1 MMRNNRILSAAVA
14 AALFLPA
21 SSVYAGGFGNVN
33 FNDSTTAAADTTAP
47 AGSVVA
53 SCSGVTSA
61 VTDAKKAGT
70 CTISPTFNFTSNTVV
85 NVPEDGLIY
94 ATELFTGGVPKD
106 GMPALPGGTDCDAAS
121 LSGPKAAVMYTISA
135 NKVSTDGEMTVSFT
149 LTGANFAE
157 DPKLGISDN
166 GGDHTGTYTPLST
179 ATDKTTA
186 KFKVTTNGTTGTTML
201 QKNDQL
207 MLQYRIKNAT
217 GLATEDGKVIMA
229 IDVEGDAE
237 REPVTIATSKT
248 ALEYSLRTQEEG
260 KVQIDVTNDNK
271 QFATNGEP
279 PAYQENVPST
289 SEGKGAVI
297 CYIKINSLSDDAIA
311 TFDGDIVQCDG
322 YSEFIFTSTK
332 DNLELA
338 TTSKLEITGGQFAAS
353 DTSKVYIEAGGIGT
367 DGKVDN
373 PGNGPANDSGEPN
386 DLAASTVDGSTATW
400 NFTNDNMNSFG
411 TADAK
416 EMPIVMEVD
425 GATEINIVEDVPLA
439 SLLLDFKQ
447 GNDST
452 DKWGIADI
460 SLDSE
465 CLLIKRNGM
474 VCRVFNV
481 PKAGAMDILNIRV
494 TNDSAE
500 AGELTMT
507 LYGMDGAVLGEGVLA
522 TAEEFGPG
530 KTIRFTSTN
539 LATKLG
545 DITWEKRGMLEINS
559 TLSKIE
565 LMTLLRHNNPNV
577 PLLTNLSTGAR
588 GYACEQ

>member
-33 FNDSTTAAADTTAP
+33 LNDSTTAAADTTAP

-61 VTDAKKAGT
+61 VTDAKNAGT
-70 CTISPTFNFTSNTVV
+70 CTIDSTFNFSTASTVV

-94 ATELFTGGVPKD
+94 ATELFTGEVPKD
-106 GMPALPGGTDCDAAS
+106 GMPALPGGTDCDATT

-157 DPKLGISDN
+157 DPVLGISDN
-166 GGDHTGTYTPLST
+166 GGQHTGTYDPLST
-179 ATDKTTA
+179 AKDKPTA
-186 KFKVTTNGTTGTTML
+186 KFKVTTSGTTML
-201 QKNDQL
+201 QKDDQL

-217 GLATEDGKVIMA
+217 GLATEGEKVTMA
-229 IDVEGDAE
+229 IDVEGDAQ

-271 QFATNGEP
+271 KFATNGEP
-279 PAYQENVPST
+279 PAYQENVPT
-289 SEGKGAVI
+289 AGAGLGAVI
-297 CYIKINSLSDDAIA
+297 CYIKINSLSDDAPA
-311 TFDGDIVQCDG
+311 TFYGDIVQCDG

-400 NFTNDNMNSFG
+400 NLTNDNMNSFG

-425 GATEINIVEDVPLA
+425 GATEINIVEDIPQA

-481 PKAGAMDILNIRV
+481 PKAGAMDVLNIRV

-507 LYGMDGAVLGEGVLA
+507 LYGMDGSELGTGVLA
-522 TAEEFGPG
+522 TADEFGPG
-530 KTIRFTSTN
+530 KTIRFTSAN

-565 LMTLLRHNNPNV
+565 LMTLLRNNNSDV
-577 PLLTNLSTGAR
+577 PLLTNLSSGAR